1 MPLLTNI
8 LAMDIKN
15 AFDTVEKIGIQ
26 DPTADIL
33 ANRSGFGGCG
43 GGMSSGGGSSYA
55 DGIGS
60 GLLGRPKQLGDE
72 ENIPAQLR
80 LLQYMVNVHRGNPYT
95 KLAMR
100 KKDGGLA
107 SIVGD

>member
-1 MPLLTNI
+1 M
-8 LAMDIKN
+8 
-15 AFDTVEKIGIQ
+15 
-26 DPTADIL
+26 
-33 ANRSGFGGCG
+33 SGSSFPQPATG
-43 GGMSSGGGSSYA
+43 GGGGSITPGGGGSSYGA
-55 DGIGS
+55 Y
-60 GLLGRPKQLGDE
+60 LGAGMPMSPKQLGDAE
-72 ENIPAQLR
+72 KIPGQLR